1 MRKYASIDDLF
12 ILRQHNDILK
22 AYMDSQV
29 DLAKGTLELPT
40 DAKLMT
46 QMNGLFENGAMAAL
60 LKCVDGKS
68 SEPYSVI
75 CHGDCW
81 NNNLLYK
88 TKVIG
93 YQFLWAI

>member
-1 MRKYASIDDLF
+1 M
-12 ILRQHNDILK
+12 RQHNDILK

-29 DLAKGTLELPT
+29 ELAKGTLQMPKDEQ
-40 DAKLMT
+40 LMT
-46 QMNGLFENGAMAAL
+46 KMNSLFECGAMAAL

-88 TKVIG
+88 TKVVWI
-93 YQFLWAI
+93 